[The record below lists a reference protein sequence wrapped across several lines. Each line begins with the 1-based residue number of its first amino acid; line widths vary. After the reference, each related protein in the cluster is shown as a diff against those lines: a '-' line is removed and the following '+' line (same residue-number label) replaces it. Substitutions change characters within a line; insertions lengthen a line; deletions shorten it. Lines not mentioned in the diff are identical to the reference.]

1 LNKTLKESSKNTSGQ
16 SVIYTERWEK
26 MKQAEANVT
35 QWDTGVEL
43 GLLQFVGKKSVQ
55 VPPNFVRT
63 DKYIFYSNHIHNR
76 YTS

>member
-1 LNKTLKESSKNTSGQ
+1 
-16 SVIYTERWEK
+16 

-43 GLLQFVGKKSVQ
+43 SLLQFVGKKSVQ

-63 DKYIFYSNHIHNR
+63 DKYILFKS
-76 YTS
+76 